1 MLTITVSSVGALT
14 RMIRS
19 LPKPSCSILTR
30 NSFWHCAHNS
40 YRIQF
45 NDAIINN
52 SSSAYTCYTAHIN
65 VIQLRIQ
72 QQQVPVSSCVI
83 DVMDHGKVMD
93 EQNYQS
99 IFTIKQP
106 RLLENIVE
114 MIREKKTKSIFYLF
128 FIILKKGGGTCVIV
142 CAVHIWLIHA

>member
-1 MLTITVSSVGALT
+1 MCNKKKGVGKGGTQLKYINSQVARQSTLSKQHRALSFIFNFSLWFRLETISTRWTSTFLLDFLLLWQTSTSGSWHIIFFVLGATMLTITVSSVGALT

-65 VIQLRIQ
+65 VI
-72 QQQVPVSSCVI
+72 
-83 DVMDHGKVMD
+83 
-93 EQNYQS
+93 
-99 IFTIKQP
+99 
-106 RLLENIVE
+106 
-114 MIREKKTKSIFYLF
+114 
-128 FIILKKGGGTCVIV
+128 
-142 CAVHIWLIHA
+142 